1 MFEIMTWPT
10 LSNDVVSNDSLTTL
24 GERSVFLNN
33 DDPLV
38 LRRLGA
44 AVQDARPVDFVV
56 VAEFFVSLDVDAAV
70 VYVLQRS

>member
-33 DDPLV
+33 DGPLG
-38 LRRLGA
+38 LRRLGV

-70 VYVLQRS
+70 VYFLQRS